1 MASKPIIESR
11 WIESHAASA
20 ALVFRCFPPTSL
32 PIPVIRQQ
40 HVLMGNWS
48 VDFSVAVFGLALLAT
63 FVVAILGRRD
73 SKRVHSAALAEHRL
87 NRWLVGL
94 SAGATANSGFV
105 VTGAVGLGYM
115 YGMQWLLLPLSW
127 LLGDVLFW
135 LVFPNRI
142 NETGRAIKATTMTDV
157 IVDGMKPSHQ
167 IGLKRAVA
175 IVILVCLGGYVSAQ
189 WLAGQK
195 FLQGAF
201 GFGNLTS
208 LLVFAALIVV
218 YTAIGGFR
226 GSVYADT
233 MQAIVRLI
241 GTAIAMTVV
250 VVVASRNS
258 GVFWRNIGAAGPHF
272 LAIFPKNSLIAALP
286 VILGFAAASLGFG
299 LGQPQM
305 ITRYLAGASPH
316 ETQAA
321 WGIYNTFVQSTW
333 IAMTLFGVAL
343 RGVMPGI
350 ADPEMGLSLFHRS
363 NTGPLITGIISADIF
378 ATIAATSNSLLVAM
392 AQTVSRDLF
401 SRVHAKRQD
410 TQEPW
415 PLIAV
420 LGAATMVVS
429 LDLHST
435 VVDLALSSVSLMGAG
450 LAPAMLIR
458 VLNWRRTD
466 QSLIVAVIVGTCTA
480 ILWHSSGLGGFMN
493 EAAPGI
499 ILALAANFVVA
510 RFSRKTRPALS
521 VCQ

>member
-1 MASKPIIESR
+1 MR
-11 WIESHAASA
+11 DH
-20 ALVFRCFPPTSL
+20 
-32 PIPVIRQQ
+32 
-40 HVLMGNWS
+40 G
-48 VDFSVAVFGLALLAT
+48 VDVSVAVFAVALIAT
-63 FVVAILGRRD
+63 FAVACLGRRD
-73 SKRVHSAALAEHRL
+73 SRRVASAALAEQRL

-115 YGMQWLLLPLSW
+115 FGAQWLLLPLSW
-127 LLGDVLFW
+127 LLGDLLFW

-142 NETGRAIKATTMTDV
+142 NATGRSVNATTMTDV
-157 IVDGMKPSHQ
+157 IVDGMQPRNQ
-167 IGLKRAVA
+167 MGLKRAVG

-201 GFGNLTS
+201 GFDSFSS
-208 LLVFAALIVV
+208 LLMFAALIVI

-233 MQAIVRLI
+233 MQAVVRVI
-241 GTAIAMTVV
+241 GTGIAMTAV
-250 VVVASRNS
+250 VVVASRAP
-258 GVFWRNIGAAGPHF
+258 GIFWRNIEAAGPHF
-272 LAIFPKNSLIAALP
+272 LDIFPKNSLMAALP

-305 ITRYLAGASPH
+305 VTRYLAGATPK
-316 ETQAA
+316 ETQSA
-321 WGIYNTFVQSTW
+321 WWIYNGFVQSTW
-333 IAMTLFGVAL
+333 IAMTVFGIAL

-350 ADPEMGLSLFHRS
+350 ADPEMGLSLFHRA

-401 SRVHAKRQD
+401 SRTQDKRRNA
-410 TQEPW
+410 QEPW

-420 LGAATMVVS
+420 LGIATMSVS
-429 LDLHST
+429 LNLHST

-466 QSLIVAVIVGTCTA
+466 LSLCIAVVVGTFTA
-480 ILWHSSGLGGFMN
+480 VLWRYLGLSGVMN

-499 ILALAANFVVA
+499 ILALSANFLFASLSRRA
-510 RFSRKTRPALS
+510 RPVS
-521 VCQ
+521 VCK